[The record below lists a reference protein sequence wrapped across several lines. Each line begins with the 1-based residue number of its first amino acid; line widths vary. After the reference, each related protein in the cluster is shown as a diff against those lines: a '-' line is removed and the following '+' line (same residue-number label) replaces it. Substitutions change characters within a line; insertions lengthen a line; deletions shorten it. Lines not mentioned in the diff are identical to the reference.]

1 MNWAI
6 RCNEIPEIRDSIR
19 ETLQA
24 QNGPADA
31 TILFGSAHWA
41 THALDGDWDDLGEAS
56 ARRWCRWPSTRRAAG
71 WRTATPST

>member
-1 MNWAI
+1 MSWAI
-6 RCNEIPEIRDSIR
+6 RSRKSPRSATAIR

-41 THALDGDWDDLGEAS
+41 THALDG
-56 ARRWCRWPSTRRAAG
+56 
-71 WRTATPST
+71 